1 MQQLTEQD
9 KLDLETAAHDAERL
23 RTDPAFQRALIVMR
37 KDAVEALLALDEGTE
52 TYLADNRRL
61 RAEVKAIDALCG
73 QIAVAI
79 QRGTQI
85 TRKPA
90 AVA

>member
-1 MQQLTEQD
+1 MSNLTEQE
-9 KLDLETAAHDAERL
+9 KLDLATHAQDAERL
-23 RTDPAFQRALIVMR
+23 RTDPAFQRAILAMR
-37 KDAVEALLALDEGTE
+37 KEVMEALLALDEGSE

-61 RAEVKAIDALCG
+61 RAEVKAIDSLCG
-73 QIAVAI
+73 QIANAI

-85 TRKPA
+85 IRKPA

>member
-1 MQQLTEQD
+1 MNLSEQD
-9 KLDLETAAHDAERL
+9 KLDLEAAALDAERL
-23 RTDPAFQRALIVMR
+23 RTDPAFQRALTAMR
-37 KDAVEALLALDEGTE
+37 KDAVEQLLALDEAND

-61 RAEVKAIDALCG
+61 RAEVKAIDSLCG
-73 QIAVAI
+73 QIATAI

>member
-1 MQQLTEQD
+1 MMTITEQE

-23 RTDPAFQRALIVMR
+23 RTDPAFQRALMAMR
-37 KDAVEALLALDEGTE
+37 KEAVETLIATDAASVDAIRE
-52 TYLADNRRL
+52 AQ
-61 RAEVKAIDALCG
+61 AQVKAIDSLCG
-73 QIAVAI
+73 QIATAI

>member
-1 MQQLTEQD
+1 MITETE
-9 KLDLETAAHDAERL
+9 KLELEAAAIDAERL
-23 RTDPAFQRALIVMR
+23 RTDPAFQRALTAMR
-37 KDAVEALLALDEGTE
+37 KEAVEALIS
-52 TYLADNRRL
+52 ADANEIADGLRL
-61 RAEVKAIDALCG
+61 RAEIKAIDSLCG